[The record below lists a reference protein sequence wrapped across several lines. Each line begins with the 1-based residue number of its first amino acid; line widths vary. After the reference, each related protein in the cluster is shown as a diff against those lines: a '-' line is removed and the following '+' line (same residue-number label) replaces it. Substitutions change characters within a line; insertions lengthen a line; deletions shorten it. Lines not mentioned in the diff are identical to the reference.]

1 MSLSQGLAA
10 KNTLS
15 VSPMLR
21 HYLKRSYTSLN
32 RPGPLPLGN
41 KKKQQE
47 MLDLIRNK
55 QQRDLKNE
63 GALHDDARTLEPE
76 FQGDVN
82 PKTGEVNGPKN
93 EPLKHGDWSFGGR
106 VTDF

>member
-1 MSLSQGLAA
+1 
-10 KNTLS
+10 
-15 VSPMLR
+15 MLR
-21 HYLKRSYTSLN
+21 HIVKRSYSSMGG
-32 RPGPLPLGN
+32 PGPIPLGN

-47 MLDLIRNK
+47 MLDMIRKK
-55 QQRDLKNE
+55 QEQDSMSGA
-63 GALHDDARTLEPE
+63 GALHDDAPEPLKPDFE
-76 FQGDVN
+76 GDVN